1 MATLTAK
8 LSLSS
13 SNVSTDN
20 LSILLSNVLTVGGD
34 YRSFRKIIASG
45 ASNLETANIVIS
57 NASYGKAYVLL
68 HNTSIVA
75 AEIITIGENAD
86 TNAALDYTNITLG
99 AGEFAF
105 YPWNSTVDLVADAAS
120 GDPVLEV
127 MIFEAA

>member
-13 SNVSTDN
+13 ANVSTDKLN
-20 LSILLSNVLTVGGD
+20 VLLSNILTVGGD

-45 ASNLETANIVIS
+45 ASNLETANIVIG
-57 NASYGKAYVLL
+57 NAAYGKAYVLL
-68 HNTSIVA
+68 HNTSTVST
-75 AEIITIGENAD
+75 EIITIGENAD

-99 AGEFAF
+99 ATEFAF

-120 GDPVLEV
+120 GSPVLEV
-127 MIFEAA
+127 MVFEAV

>member
-13 SNVSTDN
+13 ANVSTDKLN
-20 LSILLSNVLTVGGD
+20 VLLSKILIVGGD

-45 ASNLETANIVIS
+45 ATNLETANIVIS
-57 NASYGKAYVLL
+57 NAAYGKAYVLL
-68 HNTSIVA
+68 HNTSTVA
-75 AEIITIGENAD
+75 NEIITIGENAD

-99 AGEFAF
+99 AREFAF
-105 YPWNSTVDLVADAAS
+105 YPWNSTVDLVADAAA
-120 GDPVLEV
+120 GNPVLEV

>member
-13 SNVSTDN
+13 ANVSTDKLN
-20 LSILLSNVLTVGGD
+20 VLLSKILIVGGD

-45 ASNLETANIVIS
+45 ATNLETANIVIS
-57 NASYGKAYVLL
+57 NAAYGKAYVLL
-68 HNTSIVA
+68 HNTSTVA
-75 AEIITIGENAD
+75 TEIITIGENAD

-99 AGEFAF
+99 AREFAF

-120 GDPVLEV
+120 GNPVLEV

>member
-86 TNAALDYTNITLG
+86 TNATLDYTNITLG

>member
-13 SNVSTDN
+13 ANVSTDKLN
-20 LSILLSNVLTVGGD
+20 VLLSKILIVGGD

-45 ASNLETANIVIS
+45 ATNLETANIVIS
-57 NASYGKAYVLL
+57 NAAYGKAYVLL
-68 HNTSIVA
+68 HNTSTVA
-75 AEIITIGENAD
+75 NEIITIGENAD

-99 AGEFAF
+99 SREFAF
-105 YPWNSTVDLVADAAS
+105 YPWNSTVDLVADAAA
-120 GDPVLEV
+120 GNPVLEV

>member
-75 AEIITIGENAD
+75 AEIINIGENAD
-86 TNAALDYTNITLG
+86 TNATLDYTNITLG

>member
-13 SNVSTDN
+13 ANVSTDKLN
-20 LSILLSNVLTVGGD
+20 VLLSKILIVGGD

-45 ASNLETANIVIS
+45 ATNLETANIVIS
-57 NASYGKAYVLL
+57 NAAYGKAYVLL
-68 HNTSIVA
+68 HNTSTVA
-75 AEIITIGENAD
+75 NEIITIGENAD

-99 AGEFAF
+99 AREFAF

-120 GDPVLEV
+120 GNPVLEV